1 MSLLDADEEE
11 VIGRLSAFLYIV
23 LMKATLSVSG
33 RGLVALPA
41 EIYPPE
47 RIAEFD
53 AGETA
58 LSSAMKA
65 AKKKT
70 KS

>member
-1 MSLLDADEEE
+1 
-11 VIGRLSAFLYIV
+11 
-23 LMKATLSVSG
+23 MKAMRSVSG